1 MWKNKSR
8 IAVMTLI
15 AWIGLSST
23 PGLASIA
30 PEARILAPAG
40 AIKNGEKCFTG
51 PEWATLA
58 KIIVRYNGYED
69 EIQLANDHIEVLRTQ
84 LKVRELQITDAR
96 MTIKLLEQERKAE
109 EAKRKRK
116 RILLI
121 AGGVVV
127 AAAAGFTVGVFK

>member
-1 MWKNKSR
+1 M
-8 IAVMTLI
+8 
-15 AWIGLSST
+15 
-23 PGLASIA
+23 
-30 PEARILAPAG
+30 
-40 AIKNGEKCFTG
+40 
-51 PEWATLA
+51 A

-121 AGGVVV
+121 ASGVVV